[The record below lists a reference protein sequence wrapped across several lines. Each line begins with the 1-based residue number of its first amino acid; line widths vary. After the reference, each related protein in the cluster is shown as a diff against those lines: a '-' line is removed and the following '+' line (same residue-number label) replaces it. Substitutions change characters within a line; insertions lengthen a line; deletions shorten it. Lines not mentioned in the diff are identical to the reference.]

1 MKAKKVHIY
10 PFLSQDKG
18 LVLCRIGRETVGTY
32 GWDLERDTFQMGQWM
47 RAKIYQCRCDLSP
60 DGNYF
65 IYFAYQ
71 PRWDNLA
78 NPHGRSQ
85 ERLPP
90 ESWTAISRAPY
101 LKAIDFIPWEKGGTW
116 NGGGVFLDDTHVYI
130 NLMPDLWGTLDGKIS
145 PTGYHYVSQ
154 PKPEE
159 YYGGEDLTPLLM
171 RLRCHGWEL
180 DPDPNVGYLLTKK
193 ITNTLLL
200 QKECLGREEEIN
212 KVCSLEGDTLLQ
224 VNGWCDYDTPRRR
237 LVMADK
243 CVLYAWA
250 LEDIERGRGYLASRK
265 KLFSFQAARPLFSP
279 APYASLWERPCPHVV
294 PPSC

>member
-1 MKAKKVHIY
+1 MDGILNVIR
-10 PFLSQDKG
+10 S
-18 LVLCRIGRETVGTY
+18 
-32 GWDLERDTFQMGQWM
+32 GWDNGCAQRSISAAVICHLMGT
-47 RAKIYQCRCDLSP
+47 ISSILHINLDGIISP
-60 DGNYF
+60 IRTDILKSDFLRRVGLLF
-65 IYFAYQ
+65 HA
-71 PRWDNLA
+71 
-78 NPHGRSQ
+78 
-85 ERLPP
+85 RL
-90 ESWTAISRAPY
+90 ISRRSI
-101 LKAIDFIPWEKGGTW
+101 LFLGRRGGTW

-265 KLFSFQAARPLFSP
+265 KLFSFQAVRPLFSP